1 MPLYHDEE
9 TIRRVWELRLRH
21 PDWGVRRIGE
31 ELGISKDKVHRILK
45 RIERGDIEVTRDG
58 KVIDRSEPKGIV
70 ALQRAR
76 SRGLLSGA
84 ERPASKKPS
93 TRGEVEEALSSDPL
107 EDLLKTP
114 WEIECDRCKRSFTH
128 SFTDEEVKSLEE
140 YGYTYV
146 DCPYCEDRLPGDL
159 LGISSHPH
167 RVFIRMS
174 DLFGAYLR
182 KSKSIRAKSA

>member
-9 TIRRVWELRLRH
+9 TIRKVWELRLRH
-21 PDWGVRRIGE
+21 PDWGVRRISE

-45 RIERGDIEVTRDG
+45 RIERGDIEVRRDG

-76 SRGLLSGA
+76 SGGFLSEA

-93 TRGEVEEALSSDPL
+93 TGGEAEEALSSDPL
-107 EDLLKTP
+107 EDLLRTP
-114 WEIECDRCKRSFTH
+114 WEIECDGCKRSFTH
-128 SFTDEEVKSLEE
+128 SFTDAEIKSLEE
-140 YGYTYV
+140 YGYAYV

-167 RVFIRMS
+167 GIFIRMS
-174 DLFGAYLR
+174 DLFRAYLR

>member
-58 KVIDRSEPKGIV
+58 KVIDRSRPRGIV
-70 ALQRAR
+70 ALQKAR
-76 SRGLLSGA
+76 SGGFLSEAGK
-84 ERPASKKPS
+84 PASKKPS
-93 TRGEVEEALSSDPL
+93 TRGGAEEALSSDPL

-114 WEIECDRCKRSFTH
+114 WEIECDGCKKSFTH
-128 SFTDEEVKSLEE
+128 SFTDEEIKSLEE
-140 YGYTYV
+140 DGYTYV

-159 LGISSHPH
+159 LGISSRPH
-167 RVFIRMS
+167 RIFIRMS
-174 DLFGAYLR
+174 DLFRAYLR

>member
-9 TIRRVWELRLRH
+9 IIRKVWELRLKH

-31 ELGISKDKVHRILK
+31 EIGISKDKVHRILK

-70 ALQRAR
+70 ALQKAR
-76 SRGLLSGA
+76 SESFLSGV
-84 ERPASKKPS
+84 EKPASKKLS
-93 TRGEVEEALSSDPL
+93 TGGEAEETLSSDPL
-107 EDLLKTP
+107 EDLLRIP
-114 WEIECDRCKRSFTH
+114 WEIGCDGCKKLFTH
-128 SFTDEEVKSLEE
+128 SFTDVEINSLEE
-140 YGYTYV
+140 DGYTYV

-167 RVFIRMS
+167 RIFIRIS
-174 DLFGAYLR
+174 DLFRAYLR
-182 KSKSIRAKSA
+182 KSKSIRTKSA